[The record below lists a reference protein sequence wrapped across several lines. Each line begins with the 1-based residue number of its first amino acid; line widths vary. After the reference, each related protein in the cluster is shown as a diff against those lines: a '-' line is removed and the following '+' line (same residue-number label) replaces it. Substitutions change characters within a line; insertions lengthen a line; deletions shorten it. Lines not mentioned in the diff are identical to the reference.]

1 MSTQLG
7 KLNVGSTVYLNID
20 GRKRDFII
28 VNQGLPSS
36 DYDNS
41 CNGTWLLMKEI
52 YEQREWDDAISTL
65 TSYSKSMIHNYLN
78 SKFLELLD
86 PDIQDVI
93 KLVKIPY
100 TKTSGTTGST
110 TSGSMTGSTTSGSM
124 TGSTTSGS
132 IASGSNG
139 LMTKIFLLSLAET
152 GISRSYITAEGSILG
167 YFTPSN
173 YDTRIGYYEGKEY
186 AWWLR
191 SISTSPNT
199 AAYIDTLGDVSQTA
213 VDNKEYIGV
222 RPAMI
227 LPSALITDD
236 DGFVTP
242 VSTSMGVQGSVT
254 IDGVQKDLTG
264 ESYVNI
270 NGVWKPIVKSYICI
284 GSVWKVI

>member
-1 MSTQLG
+1 MSTQLS
-7 KLNVGSTVYLNID
+7 KLSVGSTVFLNIE
-20 GRKRDFII
+20 GGKRDFII

-36 DYDNS
+36 DYDDS

-52 YEQREWDDAISTL
+52 YEQREWHDALQTSN
-65 TSYSKSMIHNYLN
+65 SYSKSTIHNYLN

-86 PDIQDVI
+86 PDIQDII

-100 TKTSGTTGST
+100 TKTSGTTDSSA
-110 TSGSMTGSTTSGSM
+110 SGSI

-152 GISRSYITAEGSILG
+152 GIRHSYVTAEGSILE

-173 YDTRIGYYEGKEY
+173 YDARIGYYEGKEC

-191 SISTSPNT
+191 SISTRPNT

-213 VDNKEYIGV
+213 VDEYIGI

-227 LPSALITDD
+227 LPSTLIVDD

-242 VSTSMGVQGSVT
+242 VSASIGGVQGSV
-254 IDGVQKDLTG
+254 IINGVRKDLTG

-270 NGVWKPIVKSYICI
+270 NGVWKPIVKSYTCI
-284 GSVWKVI
+284 DSVWKVI

>member
-7 KLNVGSTVYLNID
+7 KLSVGSTVFLNIE
-20 GRKRDFII
+20 GGKRDFII

-36 DYDNS
+36 DYDDS

-52 YEQREWDDAISTL
+52 YEQREWNDVLSTL
-65 TSYSKSMIHNYLN
+65 NSYSKSTIHNYLN
-78 SKFLELLD
+78 IKFLELLD

-100 TKTSGTTGST
+100 ANGSSGTGSIAP
-110 TSGSMTGSTTSGSM
+110 GSMTS
-124 TGSTTSGS
+124 STTSGS

-152 GISRSYITAEGSILG
+152 GINHSNVTAEGSILE
-167 YFTPSN
+167 YFTPSD
-173 YDTRIGYYEGKEY
+173 YDARIGYYKGKEC

-191 SISTSPNT
+191 SISTRPNT

-213 VDNKEYIGV
+213 VNNNIGI

-227 LPSALITDD
+227 LPSALIVDD

-242 VSTSMGVQGSVT
+242 VSASMDVQGSVT
-254 IDGVQKDLTG
+254 IDGVQKHLTG
-264 ESYVNI
+264 KSYVNI
-270 NGVWKPIVKSYICI
+270 NGVWKPIVKSYTCI

>member
-1 MSTQLG
+1 MSKQLG
-7 KLNVGSTVYLNID
+7 KLSIGNTVYLNVE
-20 GRKRDFII
+20 GGKRDFII

-36 DYDNS
+36 DYDDS

-52 YEQREWDDAISTL
+52 YEIREWNDVLSTSN
-65 TSYSKSMIHNYLN
+65 SYSKSTIHNYLN
-78 SKFLELLD
+78 SKFFELLD
-86 PDIQDVI
+86 PDIQNVI

-100 TKTSGTTGST
+100 TKTSDTTGSITGST
-110 TSGSMTGSTTSGSM
+110 TSGSMNGT
-124 TGSTTSGS
+124 

-139 LMTKIFLLSLAET
+139 LMTKIFLLSSVET
-152 GISRSYITAEGSILG
+152 GISRPYVTAEGSILE

-173 YDTRIGYYEGKEY
+173 YDTRIGYYEGRECP
-186 AWWLR
+186 WWLR
-191 SISTSPNT
+191 SIPTKNNNA

-213 VDNKEYIGV
+213 VDAKDYIGI

-227 LPSALITDD
+227 LPSALIVND
-236 DGFVTP
+236 DGIVTP
-242 VSTSMGVQGSVT
+242 VSTPMGVQSSVT

-270 NGVWKPIVKSYICI
+270 NGVWKPIVKSYTCI

>member
-1 MSTQLG
+1 MSTQLS
-7 KLNVGSTVYLNID
+7 KLSVGSTVFLNIE
-20 GRKRDFII
+20 GGKRDFII

-36 DYDNS
+36 DYDDS

-52 YEQREWDDAISTL
+52 YEQREWNDVLSTSN
-65 TSYSKSMIHNYLN
+65 SYSKSTIHNYLN

-100 TKTSGTTGST
+100 ITDSS

-124 TGSTTSGS
+124 NGT

-139 LMTKIFLLSLAET
+139 LMTKIFLLSSAET
-152 GISRSYITAEGSILG
+152 GISRSYVTAEGSILE

-173 YDTRIGYYEGKEY
+173 YDTRIGYYEGKEC

-191 SISTSPNT
+191 SIPTRNNNA

-213 VDNKEYIGV
+213 VDSKEYIGI

-227 LPSALITDD
+227 LPSALIVDD

-242 VSTSMGVQGSVT
+242 VSASMGVQGSVT
-254 IDGVQKDLTG
+254 IGDVQKHLTG
-264 ESYVNI
+264 KSYVNI
-270 NGVWKPIVKSYICI
+270 NGVWKPIVKSYTCI

>member
-1 MSTQLG
+1 MSTQLS
-7 KLNVGSTVYLNID
+7 KLNVGSTVFLNVE
-20 GRKRDFII
+20 GGKREFLI

-52 YEQREWDDAISTL
+52 YEQRKWNDVLSTSH
-65 TSYSKSMIHNYLN
+65 SYSKSTIYNYLN

-86 PDIQDVI
+86 LDIQDVI

-100 TKTSGTTGST
+100 ATDSS

-124 TGSTTSGS
+124 NGS

-139 LMTKIFLLSLAET
+139 LMTKIFLLSSAET
-152 GISRSYITAEGSILG
+152 GINRPYVTAEGSILE
-167 YFTPSN
+167 YFTPSD
-173 YDTRIGYYEGKEY
+173 YDARIGYYEGKEC

-191 SISTSPNT
+191 SISTRNNNA

-213 VDNKEYIGV
+213 VDNKEYIGI

-227 LPSALITDD
+227 LPSALIVDD

-242 VSTSMGVQGSVT
+242 ASTSMGVHGSVT
-254 IDGVQKDLTG
+254 IDGVQKNLTG
-264 ESYVNI
+264 ELYVNI
-270 NGVWKPIVKSYICI
+270 NGVWKPIVKSYTCI
-284 GSVWKVI
+284 DSVWKVI

>member
-7 KLNVGSTVYLNID
+7 KLSVGSTVFLNIE
-20 GRKRDFII
+20 GGKRDFII

-41 CNGTWLLMKEI
+41 CNGAWLLMKEI
-52 YEQREWDDAISTL
+52 YEQREWNDVLQTSN
-65 TSYSKSMIHNYLN
+65 SYSKSTIHNYLN

-100 TKTSGTTGST
+100 VTDSSISGSITGST
-110 TSGSMTGSTTSGSM
+110 TSGSIT
-124 TGSTTSGS
+124 GS

-152 GISRSYITAEGSILG
+152 GISRSYVTAEGSILE

-173 YDTRIGYYEGKEY
+173 YDTRIGYYEGKEC

-191 SISTSPNT
+191 SISTRNNNA

-213 VDNKEYIGV
+213 VDEYIGI

-227 LPSALITDD
+227 LPSTLIVDD

-242 VSTSMGVQGSVT
+242 VSASIGDVQGSV
-254 IDGVQKDLTG
+254 IINGVRKDLTG

-270 NGVWKPIVKSYICI
+270 NGVWKPIVKSYTCI
-284 GSVWKVI
+284 DSVWKVI